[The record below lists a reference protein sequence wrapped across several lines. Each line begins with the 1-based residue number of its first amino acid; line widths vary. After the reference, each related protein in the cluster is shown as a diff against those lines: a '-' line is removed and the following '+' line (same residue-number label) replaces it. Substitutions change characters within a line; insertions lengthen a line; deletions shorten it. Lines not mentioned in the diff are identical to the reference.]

1 MPARGDYQNSRERKF
16 YINQGRLMTLETD
29 RQLANTERKLALLD
43 EQIAKAKARPA
54 TGENAESIESLV
66 RMANQLREEIIRY
79 RGRRKRQA
87 S

>member
-1 MPARGDYQNSRERKF
+1 
-16 YINQGRLMTLETD
+16 MTLETD
-29 RQLANTERKLALLD
+29 RQLANTERKLAMID
-43 EQIAKAKARPA
+43 EQIAKAKLRPMS
-54 TGENAESIESLV
+54 GENTESLESLV

>member
-1 MPARGDYQNSRERKF
+1 
-16 YINQGRLMTLETD
+16 MTLESD
-29 RQLANTERKLALLD
+29 RQLANTQRKLALL
-43 EQIAKAKARPA
+43 EQQIAKAKGRPA
-54 TGENAESIESLV
+54 TAENAESIEALV